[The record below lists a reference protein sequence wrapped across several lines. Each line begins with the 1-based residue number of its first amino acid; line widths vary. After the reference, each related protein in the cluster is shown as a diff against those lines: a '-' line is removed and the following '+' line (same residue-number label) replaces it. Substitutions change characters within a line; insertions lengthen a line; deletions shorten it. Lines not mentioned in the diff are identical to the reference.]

1 MIEEQLGRFMN
12 GAPAWADRS
21 GAFKIHFAS
30 AREAFNMV
38 LAALDGHSGEPGLF
52 RDYRLHPI
60 TAEAIAASVFKG
72 PTAKK
77 KPAGV
82 LNVN

>member
-1 MIEEQLGRFMN
+1 MIGEQLKRFTN
-12 GAPAWADRS
+12 GALEWTDRS

-52 RDYRLHPI
+52 
-60 TAEAIAASVFKG
+60 
-72 PTAKK
+72 
-77 KPAGV
+77 
-82 LNVN
+82 

>member
-30 AREAFNMV
+30 AREAFNMF

-52 RDYRLHPI
+52 
-60 TAEAIAASVFKG
+60 
-72 PTAKK
+72 
-77 KPAGV
+77 
-82 LNVN
+82 